1 MAWCSSAPKR
11 AAFSDPARAPG
22 SGACRS
28 QRRSATPFA
37 RELPLPRDAAT
48 GSWWRRP
55 WRAPDHAAAGAGLR
69 RLRWHDLR
77 HSYASQLAIAGVPLR
92 QLEAWLGHASI
103 IQTER
108 DAHHVA
114 DAQQHTA
121 RGIVPALGSPASR
134 DPVAIRAA
142 GQGPTL
148 AWRRAASNVRSSAVS
163 GSPYQVLV
171 SHGGGDEF
179 VACHMA
185 KDIEACGVRA
195 FIDQRD
201 IPHGADFPLRIRD
214 AMRASRELLV
224 LFTPETLDRPWVWI
238 ELGLAFEREMWIVA
252 VLYRVTAEAVAR
264 RGQERGESLLTS
276 KNLLSIDA
284 WETYLGELRVR
295 SESR

>member
-1 MAWCSSAPKR
+1 
-11 AAFSDPARAPG
+11 
-22 SGACRS
+22 
-28 QRRSATPFA
+28 
-37 RELPLPRDAAT
+37 
-48 GSWWRRP
+48 
-55 WRAPDHAAAGAGLR
+55 
-69 RLRWHDLR
+69 
-77 HSYASQLAIAGVPLR
+77 
-92 QLEAWLGHASI
+92 
-103 IQTER
+103 
-108 DAHHVA
+108 
-114 DAQQHTA
+114 
-121 RGIVPALGSPASR
+121 
-134 DPVAIRAA
+134 
-142 GQGPTL
+142 
-148 AWRRAASNVRSSAVS
+148 
-163 GSPYQVLV
+163 
-171 SHGGGDEF
+171 
-179 VACHMA
+179 MA